1 MLRER
6 AVVSAI
12 SWCVRAAELWQPQP
26 PPGPLSVGSALALRR
41 VGGQIFGTAEHDSI
55 EPRLQLHPSPILSL
69 SPFSVAPFVCSR
81 FFLYPVVHFLAGCSC
96 FRRSLPS
103 PPTRLDSEGAAIRFA
118 VRTKSRARRVDSLL
132 LANSSRY
139 GSALSERERCGG
151 AVRKQRPSVYTYA
164 THSEAHTS

>member
-12 SWCVRAAELWQPQP
+12 SWCVRGRALATPTAPRTPVCWLRASSEASRRPNFWDSRARLHRAPITITSLSY
-26 PPGPLSVGSALALRR
+26 PLSPPSQLLLLCALASSYTP
-41 VGGQIFGTAEHDSI
+41 QCT
-55 EPRLQLHPSPILSL
+55 
-69 SPFSVAPFVCSR
+69 
-81 FFLYPVVHFLAGCSC
+81 FLACCSC
-96 FRRSLPS
+96 SRRSLPS
-103 PPTRLDSEGAAIRFA
+103 PPTRLDSEGAAIHFA